1 MSKNRII
8 KQLLELQNHKLI
20 SDIVL
25 NKSNNSNYTYNSK
38 YIHYSEYI
46 TIIIDI
52 PYDYPFKP
60 VLFGINGNLY
70 YIYKKIINKYLYNY
84 NISDD
89 LIAYIY
95 NFIPIHFDNHLEFKN
110 IKQFILN
117 YVNDYN
123 QYNKKYMNTN
133 VIFDYDDLIVNNN
146 IIDTIYIRYNKLI
159 SYLTKLDIL

>member
-1 MSKNRII
+1 MTQNRII
-8 KQLLELQNHKLI
+8 KQLVELKEHKLI
-20 SDIVL
+20 TDINLSKSD
-25 NKSNNSNYTYNSK
+25 NNNCTFNSK

-95 NFIPIHFDNHLEFKN
+95 NFIPIHFDNYIEFKN
-110 IKQFILN
+110 IKKFILN
-117 YVNDYN
+117 YIKDYN
-123 QYNKKYMNTN
+123 CYNNKYINIDF
-133 VIFDYDDLIVNNN
+133 IFKYDDLLLNNN
-146 IIDTIYIRYNKLI
+146 IIDTIYIKYNKLI
-159 SYLTKLDIL
+159 NYLIKLDIL